1 LNRIL
6 LDTSFILPS
15 FGIDLGKKVDQ
26 ALEKLMELEEKVTPY
41 YSTFNLLEAMLV
53 IIREVRRNRV
63 SVEQAIQML
72 NDGVLNVTLG
82 LTKIEEPYSIYSKA
96 FELYSKGHRDIID
109 DILVALAL
117 ENKVKLLT
125 LDRKLRK
132 FLSNIG
138 LEQVTILPSEL

>member
-1 LNRIL
+1 MNRIL

-82 LTKIEEPYSIYSKA
+82 LTKIEEPYSIYSRA
-96 FELYSKGHRDIID
+96 FELYSKGHKDIID

>member
-82 LTKIEEPYSIYSKA
+82 LTKIEEPYSIYSRA
-96 FELYSKGHRDIID
+96 FELYSKGHKDIID

>member
-1 LNRIL
+1 MNRIL

>member
-1 LNRIL
+1 MNGIL

-15 FGIDLGKKVDQ
+15 FGIRLGKKVDQ
-26 ALEKLMELEEKVTPY
+26 ALEKLMKLEEKITPY

-63 SVEQAIQML
+63 SVEQAVQML

-82 LTKIEEPYSIYSKA
+82 LTKIKEPYSIYSRA
-96 FELYSKGHRDIID
+96 FELYFKGHRDIID

>member
-1 LNRIL
+1 MSRIL

-15 FGIDLGKKVDQ
+15 FGIHLGRRVDQ
-26 ALEKLMELEEKVTPY
+26 ALERLRELEEKITPY

-72 NDGVLNVTLG
+72 NNGVLNVTLG
-82 LTKIEEPYSIYSKA
+82 LTKIEEPYLIYSKA